1 MNLFPFIEN
10 TIKWDVCVR
19 NVTSL
24 GFSSV
29 EIPAVHDNGNW
40 NYNISLTLSD
50 LKLSGIYSAVGSH
63 HYFYPIVGDGPFDI
77 TLLDVSS
84 SGTTTLML
92 NGKAR

>member
-1 MNLFPFIEN
+1 M
-10 TIKWDVCVR
+10 
-19 NVTSL
+19 
-24 GFSSV
+24 
-29 EIPAVHDNGNW
+29 EIPAVYDNGNW